1 MLERELRAMERG
13 EPLKQWSPAPP
24 EVVPTLGF

>member
-1 MLERELRAMERG
+1 MLERELRAMARG

-24 EVVPTLGF
+24 EVVPTRGF